1 MINIISEKIIK
12 LVILLFVGFKQN
24 QKLISN
30 LIIWL
35 HIQQGRNAPIS
46 NEMEVSFVS
55 KFLAE
60 ADSNLILDVGAHK
73 GEYTDQL
80 LKKLPNSRIYLF
92 EPTKN
97 LFEYLVNKY
106 ERNQNIHV
114 ENYSLSDSH
123 GTKTIYYNSENDSQ
137 ATLTKRE
144 EPHRNKYFNKTEI
157 IKSTKLSTFWKEEL
171 NNQRIDLLKLDIEG
185 EEFVVLFDIKDNLQ
199 NINLIQFE
207 IGEANIATKT
217 FFKNFWELL
226 TDSKFEIYRYT
237 HFGKLLRIENYSEY
251 EEFFRYSN
259 YLAVNKGYRY

>member
-1 MINIISEKIIK
+1 MINILFEKIIK
-12 LVILLFVGFKQN
+12 LVVLLFSGFRKN

-35 HIQQGRNAPIS
+35 NIQQGRNGPIS
-46 NEMEVSFVS
+46 NEIEVSFVT
-55 KFLAE
+55 KFLAGS
-60 ADSNLILDVGAHK
+60 DSKLILDVGAHK

-80 LKKLPNSRIYLF
+80 LKKFPNSNIYLF

-106 ERNQNIHV
+106 EGKQNIHV
-114 ENYSLSDSH
+114 ENYSLSDSC
-123 GTKTIYYNSENDSQ
+123 GTKTIYFNSENDSQ

-144 EPHRNKYFNKTEI
+144 EPHRNKYFNKEEV
-157 IKSTKLSTFWKEEL
+157 IKSTKLSTFWKKEL
-171 NNQRIDLLKLDIEG
+171 NNQKIDLLKLDIEG

-237 HFGKLLRIENYSEY
+237 HFGKLLRIDSYSEY

-259 YLAVNKGYRY
+259 YLAVNKGHRN

>member
-1 MINIISEKIIK
+1 MKNNIFEKIIK
-12 LVILLFVGFKQN
+12 LVILIFSGFKKN
-24 QKLISN
+24 QKLINN
-30 LIIWL
+30 LIVWL
-35 HIQQGRNAPIS
+35 NIQQGRNAPIS
-46 NEMEVSFVS
+46 NEIEVNFVT
-55 KFLAE
+55 KFLAGE
-60 ADSNLILDVGAHK
+60 ENNLILDVGAHK

-80 LKKLPNSRIYLF
+80 LKKLPNSIIYLF

-106 ERNQNIHV
+106 HGEQNIHV
-114 ENYSLSDSH
+114 VNYSLSDSY
-123 GTKTIYYNSENDSQ
+123 GRKTIYFNSENDSQ

-144 EPHRNKYFNKTEI
+144 EPHRNKYFNKKEI
-157 IKSTKLSTFWKEEL
+157 IKSTKLSTYWKKEL

-217 FFKNFWELL
+217 FFKDFWELL

-237 HFGKLLRIENYSEY
+237 HFGKLIKIDNYSEY

-259 YLAVNKGYRY
+259 YLAVNKEYRN

>member
-1 MINIISEKIIK
+1 MINILFEKIIK
-12 LVILLFVGFKQN
+12 LVVIVFSGFRKN

-35 HIQQGRNAPIS
+35 NIQQGRNGPIS
-46 NEMEVSFVS
+46 NEIEVNFVT
-55 KFLAE
+55 KFLAGS
-60 ADSNLILDVGAHK
+60 DSKLILDVGAHK

-80 LKKLPNSRIYLF
+80 LKKFPNSNIYLF

-106 ERNQNIHV
+106 ERKQNIHV
-114 ENYSLSDSH
+114 ENYSLSDSC
-123 GTKTIYYNSENDSQ
+123 GTKTIYFNSENDSQ

-144 EPHRNKYFNKTEI
+144 EPHRNKYFNKEEV
-157 IKSTKLSTFWKEEL
+157 IKSTKLSTFWKKEL
-171 NNQRIDLLKLDIEG
+171 NNHKIDLLKLDIEG
-185 EEFVVLFDIKDNLQ
+185 EEFVVLLDIKDNLQ

-237 HFGKLLRIENYSEY
+237 HFGKLLRIDSYSEY

-259 YLAVNKGYRY
+259 YLAVNKGHRN